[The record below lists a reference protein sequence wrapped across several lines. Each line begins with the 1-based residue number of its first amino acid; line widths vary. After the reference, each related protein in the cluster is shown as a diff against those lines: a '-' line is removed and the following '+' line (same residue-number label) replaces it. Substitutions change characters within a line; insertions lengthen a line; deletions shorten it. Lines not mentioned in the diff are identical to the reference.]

1 MPIQSNYSSPYTTGA
16 GTASGPGAGSKSG
29 LQGTDSAKARGLS
42 DDNDTGTGG
51 TDSTNSTDSSGNVID
66 AVFGDEDDKKVSMD
80 DFLTLMVAQLK
91 NQDFMNPV
99 DDTQY
104 VTQLAQISTMQQM
117 EEMAYNAKSS
127 YVASLVGK
135 NVSAAKFTVSGEL
148 KKADGVVEKISLL
161 DGKFVIYVD
170 GEAFSMDEIM
180 EIKDKPAAEGSG
192 ENNETPP
199 DETPPD
205 GTPPDKTPPDK

>member
-1 MPIQSNYSSPYTTGA
+1 MSVQIPEYSNPYLRTASSGS
-16 GTASGPGAGSKSG
+16 SGPGVSG
-29 LQGTDSAKARGLS
+29 DAAPAKASEDGEKE
-42 DDNDTGTGG
+42 TEGTNGA
-51 TDSTNSTDSSGNVID
+51 SGNGDVID
-66 AVFGDEDDKKVSMD
+66 AVFGDASDKAVSME

-117 EEMAYNAKSS
+117 EEMAYNAKST
-127 YVASLVGK
+127 YVTSLVGK
-135 NVSAAKFTVSGEL
+135 TVTAAKFTVAGDL
-148 KKADGVVEKISLL
+148 KKTEGVVNKVSLL

-205 GTPPDKTPPDK
+205 KTPPDK